1 MNNLERLKQRLEE
14 SVEKHKRR
22 LLITREKKKQSNS
35 AIYVNNKNVN
45 KERSK
50 IILNDEKSICGD
62 NKIRTDTYPSINKNK
77 LIENLRNTKL
87 LLIKKR
93 RSLNNMKKE
102 NNIVNKYDTK
112 NELKN
117 KNIQLKKNTPSIINN
132 KKGMMKYLNK
142 IVNPA
147 NQSYSIENKI
157 RGRVNISHIKE
168 KEKALKDEEDKGN
181 KTNYNNNKEKIYDD
195 NNKEKIYDDNNKEK
209 IYDDNNKEK
218 IYDDNN
224 NVNIYDDNNNV
235 NIYDDNNNNV
245 NTFQNISKDVRDN
258 INDLFRN
265 FINCKI
271 NNLYVITT
279 DTNKIPN
286 NKIFLSETQQ
296 QFLEIKNKQDN
307 NEYEIK
313 DEHSDDNNHSNYHHV
328 QDNPYVMKKKR
339 LDDKVKEGMDK
350 NYMDNIIY
358 VGKHERVSSN
368 MIIKRNNNNYDN
380 NNYGDNNNYDD
391 NNNYNNNSKSN
402 IHNNS
407 IYETY
412 EKNLKKL
419 LEIEYKMKKKIES
432 FEKNKDDNNIMSTKS
447 SASSYPYGDDEDG
460 DNITLYSHICSNI
473 KPVKNEIQ
481 FDQSNI
487 DIPMDAKNYIIKR
500 MTSSTKLKSNLT
512 NEEGL
517 YKADK
522 HNDNSNNNI
531 TYCDNNNFSTHDEDC
546 ELYCI
551 QKSIYSK
558 DINNICHTNVSNK
571 HTCSENKKCI
581 ENEKIYTNNNK
592 KNCLSSY
599 DVENKILRK
608 INNDDDYKY
617 MNKQDN
623 IIQNELIKKKKKKT
637 HTHTHIDLNNYS
649 YEKNGRNKE
658 LVTMKSNQENY
669 SSNYCYNYSYEK
681 KEKINKRKKK
691 IKKKKN
697 KIKNENNK
705 IKNENNKIKN
715 ENNKIK
721 NGNNNNNKNKNNN
734 NNSNSINPNQNN
746 HVRSNISLSNSKDH
760 NSIYYSSYIED
771 QYVSS
776 YNKDDDENIYNYNSS
791 DHNIL
796 HGSKKSEN
804 NICYNH
810 QIKIYNKETNEKSS
824 CLKGLNK
831 SSFLSN
837 KIYSSNIHKEN
848 IKSFITNE
856 TYEEDQRIKK
866 KNSLENK
873 IENGEEQKM
882 SYYLKEKNNNCYE
895 KFLQHSSDIIIEG
908 GGKKKK
914 KKLQSNEYIIIK
926 HSKSNNNTILL
937 KKDKKIKENYN
948 IHSYKYNQQNDDI
961 YQQIQSSSSM
971 KRETECLLNNKIKDC
986 HRLYKD
992 NNIHHME
999 HCYICSYPIQN
1010 NEQKF
1015 ILHKGEEKKG
1025 KANLDTTYKN
1035 YDNNDNYNNYDNY
1048 DNYNNYDNSEYHIT
1062 MTSHLIGSSHSKINK
1077 EKKKSYLSTFTN
1089 KRKDLES
1096 YMSSHTVCSKK
1107 NIQNVGENYK
1117 NGNNDDEHKDDILC
1131 DNNIY
1136 NHCHDLGTYNPTY
1149 ESEKVTPYLSEK
1161 HKVIYKNIYSN
1172 QINIRNNERN
1182 HSEDE
1187 TYIYIKKENIPFK
1200 KEKEKKDIFSYI
1212 KGMYLS
1218 PTSLPPQKK
1227 KKKEKKKSF
1236 ILENEEFINE
1246 ESSFDIQ
1253 SNNINS
1259 HFIKNKNILNI
1270 KNQTNDL
1277 ENVKC
1282 YHHIKKQ
1289 NNSKSQSSYF
1299 CSPAPSNSILRNNTE
1314 SYFLKNDKQ
1323 NDQKVKEDGQTIKN
1337 QTTANNVQKKRNK
1350 NYVKTN
1356 SILLKKILK
1365 MKIESMK
1372 KEKEDIKEKNHFNY
1386 NNNEK
1391 KNQDDNHNNNNNI
1404 KVIDYHHDKIIHD
1417 KNSNKIEMISTKDK
1431 TIITLINDNKQIYEK
1446 EYNND
1451 TCTKD
1456 NIKKE
1461 YNNDTCTK
1469 DNIKKEY
1476 NNDTCTK
1483 DNIKKEYNNDTC
1495 PKDNIKNG
1503 HNNDTCPKDNIKK
1516 EYNNDTCPNDTISNI
1531 NKEYSSIYTHS
1542 HMNKESLKYN
1552 NISFYQNKESHD
1564 FISRKDHYIHKH
1576 EEKRSKGNKENN
1588 INNYNNI
1595 CNSNNMDLKDNI
1607 SPSYHTN
1614 NNIKDV
1620 VKFNQ
1625 SYYCYFKNVQKNDVY
1640 PNSEEPITKE
1650 DKTKLLIAY
1659 LKDKKKNKTQE
1670 NNNTSDKYIL
1680 KYNIEYFKLAQF
1692 FSQDYHLFK
1701 NYIKHVDKK
1710 LSKNNNN
1717 DIDSLDETAFS
1728 IIKLFNSKKKND
1740 LSTKYENKDIS
1751 QKNTIFNNIEKKTN
1765 QKINIKHLHVVNDNE
1780 NIIVNN
1786 FNKSETQIIN
1796 DTRKEVYS
1804 IVQNQKKSTFLR
1816 DKNGTKNYP
1825 YDHLD
1830 NYKKEIHI
1838 PTKDK
1843 YADNKNKKAHCYK
1856 IINNGKPSLFYE
1868 DQPTK
1873 MNQNNDIT
1881 PNERKG
1887 KKKQI
1892 VLKTIDLLEKYE
1904 KISAK

>member
-157 RGRVNISHIKE
+157 RGQ
-168 KEKALKDEEDKGN
+168 
-181 KTNYNNNKEKIYDD
+181 
-195 NNKEKIYDDNNKEK
+195 K

-358 VGKHERVSSN
+358 V
-368 MIIKRNNNNYDN
+368 
-380 NNYGDNNNYDD
+380 
-391 NNNYNNNSKSN
+391 
-402 IHNNS
+402 
-407 IYETY
+407 
-412 EKNLKKL
+412 
-419 LEIEYKMKKKIES
+419 EIEYKMKKKIES

-658 LVTMKSNQENY
+658 LVTMKSNQEIY

-721 NGNNNNNKNKNNN
+721 NGNNNKNKNNN

-1182 HSEDE
+1182 H
-1187 TYIYIKKENIPFK
+1187 K
-1200 KEKEKKDIFSYI
+1200 
-1212 KGMYLS
+1212 
-1218 PTSLPPQKK
+1218 
-1227 KKKEKKKSF
+1227 
-1236 ILENEEFINE
+1236 
-1246 ESSFDIQ
+1246 SSFDIQ

-1461 YNNDTCTK
+1461 YNNDTCT
-1469 DNIKKEY
+1469 
-1476 NNDTCTK
+1476 
-1483 DNIKKEYNNDTC
+1483 
-1495 PKDNIKNG
+1495 KDNIKNG